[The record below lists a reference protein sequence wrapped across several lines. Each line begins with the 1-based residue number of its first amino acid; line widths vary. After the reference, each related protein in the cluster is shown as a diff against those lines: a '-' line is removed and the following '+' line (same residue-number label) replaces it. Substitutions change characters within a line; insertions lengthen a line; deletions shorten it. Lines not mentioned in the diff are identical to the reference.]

1 MRKTLIVGANSAIA
15 QATARRFA
23 AAGDALFLVSRD
35 ADKLASVAA
44 DLKTRGASRVATHLM
59 DADDLQAHAAMLESA
74 IASLNGL
81 DTVLIAYGTLPDQAS
96 CEARPEQAVRAWH
109 TNALSVIA
117 LLTRLANHFEQQRRG
132 TLAVISSVAGDR
144 GRRSNYVY
152 GSAKAGL
159 SCFLE
164 GLRHRLHAADVRVL
178 TIKPGMI
185 DTPMT
190 AAMPKGSLWATP
202 ERVGRDIHAAIERG
216 RELCYTPFYWRY
228 IMLVIRAL
236 PRWLFK
242 RTDL

>member
-23 AAGDALFLVSRD
+23 AAGDALFLVSRN

-44 DLKTRGASRVATHLM
+44 DLETRGASRVATHIM
-59 DADDLQAHAAMLESA
+59 DADDLQAHAAMLETA
-74 IASLNGL
+74 IAALNGL
-81 DTVLIAYGTLPDQAS
+81 DTVLIAYGTLPDQSA
-96 CEARPEQAVRAWH
+96 CEAQPEQAVRAWH

-144 GRRSNYVY
+144 GRKSNYVY

-190 AAMPKGSLWATP
+190 AAMPKGGLWSTP
-202 ERVGRDIHAAIERG
+202 ERVGRDIHAAIEQG